1 MRPFVHNTRLPDR
14 AFTLVEMI
22 VVIIILAVL
31 ASVIAPRLS
40 GQTERAA
47 EGEAVA
53 VQRLLTAAAER
64 AALTGGQGVGIQYV
78 RGERGSTISIVQ
90 RQTAPAGSAQ
100 LTDPAWRPDALA
112 APVELSHLELK
123 HAAADGRRLDS
134 SRWLVPMGG
143 AQARPAIGLSLAP
156 RDTAGR
162 FGFHIELTPDAT
174 VASRRAVS
182 ASEAGGPARPLL
194 TPDRMIDLDAT
205 GRGDSTW

>member
-1 MRPFVHNTRLPDR
+1 MRPVVHNTSLTVR

-40 GQTERAA
+40 GQSERAA
-47 EGEAVA
+47 EGEAAA

-64 AALTGGQGVGIQYV
+64 AALTGGQGVGIEYV
-78 RGERGSTISIVQ
+78 RGERAATISIVQ
-90 RQTAPAGSAQ
+90 RQTAPAGAAQ
-100 LTDPAWRPDALA
+100 RSDPGWRPDALA
-112 APVELSHLELK
+112 APVELTHLELK
-123 HAAADGRRLDS
+123 HAAADGRRLDA

-143 AQARPAIGLSLAP
+143 AQARPGLGLSLAP
-156 RDTAGR
+156 RDSSGR

-174 VASRRAVS
+174 VATRRAVS
-182 ASEAGGPARPLL
+182 ASEAGGPARLLL